1 MVVQALES
9 VSDEIER
16 ESLVT
21 LQSDLE
27 QLIQLT
33 QENLDSIKTS
43 KESTEVP
50 TEAPKEIDDEYA
62 LFMVRWNLI
71 TFYIII
77 SRKPLGRPLPS
88 SWTMWANNNNF

>member
-9 VSDEIER
+9 VSDETER

-77 SRKPLGRPLPS
+77 S
-88 SWTMWANNNNF
+88 